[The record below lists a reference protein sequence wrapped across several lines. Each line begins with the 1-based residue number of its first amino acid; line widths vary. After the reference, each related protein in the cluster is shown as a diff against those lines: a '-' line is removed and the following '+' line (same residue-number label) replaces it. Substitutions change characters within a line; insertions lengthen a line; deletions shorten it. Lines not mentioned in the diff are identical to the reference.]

1 MLLSLIVGIIL
12 GALAVI
18 FALQNVAL
26 VTVSMFTW
34 QVTAPLS
41 IIILGTV
48 LCGIVLTLL
57 VLLPSVI
64 RDEINVAAMRKQK
77 RDTEAELARTRTP
90 PANSTTSTTTTKT
103 TSAPNFT

>member
-12 GALAVI
+12 GALAVV
-18 FALQNVAL
+18 FAFQNVAI
-26 VTVSMFTW
+26 VTVSFFVW

-41 IIILGTV
+41 ILILGTV

-64 RDEINVAAMRKQK
+64 RDEFYVASIKRQK
-77 RDTEAELARTRTP
+77 REAEEELARHR
-90 PANSTTSTTTTKT
+90 ATSTTTVST
-103 TSAPNFT
+103 TEPVKGYN

>member
-12 GALAVI
+12 GAIAVV

-26 VTVSMFTW
+26 VTVSFFAW
-34 QVTAPLS
+34 QITAPLS

-64 RDEINVAAMRKQK
+64 RDEIYMATVRKQK
-77 RDTEAELARTRTP
+77 RETEAELARVKNTTP
-90 PANSTTSTTTTKT
+90 PASTTTPT
-103 TSAPNFT
+103 FT